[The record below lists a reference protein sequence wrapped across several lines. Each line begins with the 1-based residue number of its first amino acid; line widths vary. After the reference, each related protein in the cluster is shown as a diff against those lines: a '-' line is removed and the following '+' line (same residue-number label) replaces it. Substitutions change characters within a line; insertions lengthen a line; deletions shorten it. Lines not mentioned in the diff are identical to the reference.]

1 MVVLSSRAVASKP
14 DKPDAS
20 SALLVSLGQG
30 MFKSPIP
37 LFNHDICAGLRGE
50 KCFFLGRGG
59 VGGRIAHKINYA
71 LCQHTA
77 GHTDTQQKKVHSA
90 IRIRH
95 TQ

>member
-50 KCFFLGRGG
+50 KCFFWEGG
-59 VGGRIAHKINYA
+59 GFAA
-71 LCQHTA
+71 ELHTRLIMRYVSIPQ
-77 GHTDTQQKKVHSA
+77 DTQTHS
-90 IRIRH
+90 
-95 TQ
+95 